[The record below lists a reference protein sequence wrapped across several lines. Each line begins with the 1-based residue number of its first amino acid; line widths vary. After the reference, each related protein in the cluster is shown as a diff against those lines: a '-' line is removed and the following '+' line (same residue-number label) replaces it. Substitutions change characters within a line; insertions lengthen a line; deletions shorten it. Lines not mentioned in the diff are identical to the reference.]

1 MTPDE
6 LLTTTRTVRKR
17 LDLTRPVPP
26 ELIGKCLEIA
36 LQAPSGSNRQ
46 SWQWVVV
53 TDPDGVLHRRDV
65 PPGPATAAGGGPAPG
80 PLVGPEPFTSG
91 PGRRSQALRTWLRAV
106 AVHATAMRGLV
117 ATQMAAQPS
126 AGAGDALAACHE
138 AILSTGAALLTRA
151 QREAGT
157 PGDIDIADL
166 LKLANAI
173 AWASEQTPQDPD
185 VLDRL
190 LALVSTS
197 LRPRPTAAGGDG

>member
-1 MTPDE
+1 MRIESADDHRPLRADARDNRE
-6 LLTTTRTVRKR
+6 RLLRTARVVFAEQGAHASLNK
-17 LDLTRPVPP
+17 
-26 ELIGKCLEIA
+26 IA
-36 LQAPSGSNRQ
+36 QRAGVGPGTLYRHFPNLQALVVAIIGGDVENLCADGRDLLDHPS
-46 SWQWVVV
+46 
-53 TDPDGVLHRRDV
+53 
-65 PPGPATAAGGGPAPG
+65 PG
-80 PLVGPEPFTSG
+80 E
-91 PGRRSQALRTWLRAV
+91 ALRTWLRAV

-190 LALVSTS
+190 LALVSTT